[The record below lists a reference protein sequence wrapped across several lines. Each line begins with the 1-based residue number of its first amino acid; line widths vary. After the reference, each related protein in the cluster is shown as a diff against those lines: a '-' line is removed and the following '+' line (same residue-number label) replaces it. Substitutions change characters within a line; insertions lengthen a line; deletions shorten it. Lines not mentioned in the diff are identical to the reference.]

1 MIKKILPIA
10 AGIALMLF
18 SLLIGCSTTSTST
31 TPLASSTLTTT
42 TLPVLTA
49 STQTPAPTTTQRP
62 IEVIYVSGP
71 LPPINPG
78 GPIVEITLKNVSIE
92 PVTSL
97 SAIIELGRT
106 FIFNFDVSS
115 DRLLLLD
122 NSISSKLTLIGGAFS
137 NNTLYPLKING
148 ILQSNAIFAYTVQI
162 QIAAPT
168 VLTSIIPVTPSP
180 GAFLVNSGNIS
191 SQVLLKDVQV
201 YKGVSDKRYSGLDPK
216 LAVNAGEPVLV
227 VSGSIQNKHPEN
239 KEIAMYAEGYNAEGK
254 QVAWTLDAAHIVGQI
269 GRHLEK
275 DETGQF
281 TLHLNIADN
290 LKSIRIFANNYSIT
304 PP

>member
-1 MIKKILPIA
+1 VTKKILPIA

-42 TLPVLTA
+42 TLPVLTT
-49 STQTPAPTTTQRP
+49 SIQTPAPTTTQRP
-62 IEVIYVSGP
+62 IEVISVSGP
-71 LPPINPG
+71 LPPINAG
-78 GPIVEITLKNVSIE
+78 GPTVEITLKNASIE

-97 SAIIELGRT
+97 SATIELGWT
-106 FIFNFDVSS
+106 FTFDFDISV
-115 DRLLLLD
+115 DKPLLLD
-122 NSISSKLTLIGGAFS
+122 NSISSKLTLISGGFS

-148 ILQSNAIFAYTVQI
+148 MLQSNATFAYTVQI

-168 VLTSIIPVTPSP
+168 VLTSVAITPSP
-180 GAFLVNSGNIS
+180 DAFLVNSGNIS
-191 SQVLLKDVQV
+191 SQVLLKNVQV
-201 YKGVSDKRYSGLDPK
+201 YKGVSDKKYSGLDPK
-216 LAVNAGEPVLV
+216 LAVNAGDPVLV

-239 KEIAMYAEGYNAEGK
+239 KEIAMYAEGYDAEGK

-269 GRHLEK
+269 GIHLEK
-275 DETGQF
+275 DKTGQF

>member
-1 MIKKILPIA
+1 MTKKILMITP
-10 AGIALMLF
+10 GLALLFF
-18 SLLIGCSTTSTST
+18 SLLMGCSTTSTST
-31 TPLASSTLTTT
+31 TPLASPAITTT
-42 TLPVLTA
+42 ATPVPAT
-49 STQTPAPTTTQRP
+49 SIQTPAQTTTQRP
-62 IEVIYVSGP
+62 IEVISVSGP

-106 FIFNFDVSS
+106 FTFNFDVSS
-115 DRLLLLD
+115 DKLLLPD
-122 NSISSKLTLIGGAFS
+122 NSISTKLTLIGGGFS
-137 NNTLYPLKING
+137 DNTLYPLKING
-148 ILQSNAIFAYTVQI
+148 ILQSNATFAYTVQI

-168 VLTSIIPVTPSP
+168 VLTSISINPSP

-191 SQVLLKDVQV
+191 SEVVLKDVQV
-201 YKGVSDKRYSGLDPK
+201 YKGASDKRYSGLK
-216 LAVNAGEPVLV
+216 LTVNTGDPVLV

-239 KEIAMYAEGYNAEGK
+239 KEIAMYAEGYDAEGK